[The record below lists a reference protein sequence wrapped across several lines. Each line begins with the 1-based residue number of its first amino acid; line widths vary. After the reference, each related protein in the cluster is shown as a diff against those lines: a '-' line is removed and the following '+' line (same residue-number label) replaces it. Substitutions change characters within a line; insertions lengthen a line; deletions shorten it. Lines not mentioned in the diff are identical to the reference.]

1 MKDLAAK
8 KLLFKH
14 YFKKEK
20 EFYVLKDDLPSSPI
34 PLLALLIKK
43 EYEEIVFNRKD
54 FFSYLEKF
62 SSSIPRNENIIF
74 LINFPLLEYCLSQE
88 GETCI
93 YSRKSE
99 EDFEYFVA
107 NIYKTEKSLTITCEK
122 LSGSKASKI
131 GQKVIINQKLKKEK
145 NEKEN

>member
-1 MKDLAAK
+1 M
-8 KLLFKH
+8 
-14 YFKKEK
+14 
-20 EFYVLKDDLPSSPI
+20 
-34 PLLALLIKK
+34 
-43 EYEEIVFNRKD
+43 
-54 FFSYLEKF
+54 
-62 SSSIPRNENIIF
+62 
-74 LINFPLLEYCLSQE
+74 LEYCLSQE

-122 LSGSKASKI
+122 LSDSKASKI
-131 GQKVIINQKLKKEK
+131 GQKIIINQKLKKEK